1 MPKSG
6 REVFGS
12 SPNRERKEVIRLTR
26 VVIFVGTAEI
36 GEDAVEKAEA
46 AANEWLAEHA
56 EAEIVSVH
64 PTHVA
69 LPASA
74 ENEDEHTYSLC
85 VAYR

>member
-1 MPKSG
+1 M
-6 REVFGS
+6 V
-12 SPNRERKEVIRLTR
+12 R

-36 GEDAVEKAEA
+36 GEDAVKKAEA
-46 AANEWLAEHA
+46 AANAWLAERVDA
-56 EAEIVSVH
+56 DIVSIH

-85 VAYR
+85 LAYR